1 MLSRSSNYEILC
13 GVAAVNRPT
22 VVIVSDVPEFAAAAT
37 RRWLAERSV
46 PSFVLADSSSPA
58 EFSEGNFDLAVIGS
72 VSADALIPVL
82 QTLKATGKPLIH
94 VSQLNGSAPHGP
106 ITIPEAPGWPDLL
119 VTIAEQILDRERIN
133 AELAKT
139 LETLAKVEQ
148 QACLGRY
155 MLEARHNL
163 NNALT
168 SILGNSDLILL
179 DSSALPPAQRSQV
192 ETIRNMA
199 MRLNEIMRRFS
210 SLQKEMQL
218 IELGQ
223 KKTVRKSAAA
233 GA

>member
-1 MLSRSSNYEILC
+1 
-13 GVAAVNRPT
+13 VNRPT
-22 VVIVSDVPEFAAAAT
+22 VVIVSDVPEFSAAAT
-37 RRWLAERSV
+37 HRWLAEPSV
-46 PSFVLADSSSPA
+46 PSFVLADSNSPA
-58 EFSEGNFDLAVIGS
+58 EFSQGTFDLAIVGG
-72 VSADALIPVL
+72 VSADSLIPVL
-82 QTLKATGKPLIH
+82 HTLKAIGKPIIH
-94 VSQLNGSAPHGP
+94 VSKLNGRAPHGP
-106 ITIPEAPGWPDLL
+106 ITVPEAPGWPDLL
-119 VTIAEQILDRERIN
+119 VTIAEQILERERMN
-133 AELAKT
+133 NELAKA

-148 QACLGRY
+148 QASLGRY

-179 DSSALPPAQRSQV
+179 DASTLPAAQRSQV

-218 IELGQ
+218 VEQ
-223 KKTVRKSAAA
+223 QSNKRPSRKSAAA

>member
-1 MLSRSSNYEILC
+1 
-13 GVAAVNRPT
+13 VNRPT

-37 RRWLAERSV
+37 RRWLAQRSV
-46 PSFVLADSSSPA
+46 PSFVLAESNSLS
-58 EFSEGNFDLAVIGS
+58 EFSEGNFDLAIIGG
-72 VSADALIPVL
+72 VSADTLIPVL
-82 QTLKATGKPLIH
+82 HTLKATAKPLIH
-94 VSQLNGSAPHGP
+94 VSKLNGNAPQGP

-119 VTIAEQILDRERIN
+119 VTIAEQILERERSN
-133 AELAKT
+133 AELSKT

-148 QACLGRY
+148 QASLGRY

-179 DSSALPPAQRSQV
+179 DSSALPAVQRSQV

-199 MRLNEIMRRFS
+199 MRLNEIMQRFS

-218 IELGQ
+218 IEQQGQ
-223 KKTVRKSAAA
+223 KKTARKSAAA

>member
-1 MLSRSSNYEILC
+1 M
-13 GVAAVNRPT
+13 AVNRPT

-46 PSFVLADSSSPA
+46 PSFVLADSSSPS
-58 EFSEGNFDLAVIGS
+58 EFSEGNFDLAVVGG
-72 VSADALIPVL
+72 VSADTLIPVL
-82 QTLKATGKPLIH
+82 CALKATAKPLIH
-94 VSQLNGSAPHGP
+94 VSRLNGNAPQGP

-119 VTIAEQILDRERIN
+119 VTIAEQILERERIH
-133 AELAKT
+133 AELSKT

-148 QACLGRY
+148 QASLGRF
-155 MLEARHNL
+155 MLDARHNL

-179 DSSALPPAQRSQV
+179 DSSVLPPAQRSQV

-218 IELGQ
+218 IEQGQ
-223 KKTVRKSAAA
+223 KKPARKSAAA